1 MGTGA
6 RLWEVFFDA
15 YCRVHVC
22 VDVQKDNI
30 TSKRTYL
37 NGHIHCT

>member
-15 YCRVHVC
+15 CCRVHVC
-22 VDVQKDNI
+22 VDAQKDNI
-30 TSKRTYL
+30 HVTSKRTYL
-37 NGHIHCT
+37 V